1 MPEPFNV
8 LVFSKTKAYRHESIE
23 AGVRSFQKLAEESTN
38 TSNPFV
44 VEASEDAE
52 ATFTPENLAR
62 FRIIVFLHTS
72 GIFLTTEQLAAL
84 EGQVSSSKSG
94 VVGVHAA
101 LGAMQSREV
110 DPAGYYG
117 RLLGGVFTEHPAP
130 QLGRVVIKV
139 PDHPVVQPFLKA
151 VSSPS
156 EASLPEPSFSRF
168 DEWYNYQPTSC
179 SVVAAQKKLQ
189 PTDAESKD
197 APRIL
202 LAADE
207 TTYEGGKHGEHHPI
221 SWTWSDFE
229 GTGTRV
235 YYTALG
241 HFAEAYED
249 EVFVSH
255 LKNAVLWAAKL
266 L

>member
-8 LVFSKTKAYRHESIE
+8 LVFTKTVAFRHESIG
-23 AGVRSFQKLAEESTN
+23 AGIRSFQKLAEESTG
-38 TSNPFV
+38 SDHSFV

-62 FRIIVFLHTS
+62 FRIIVLLHTS
-72 GIFLTTEQLAAL
+72 GIFLTTTQLAAL
-84 EGQVSSSKSG
+84 EGQVSSGKSG
-94 VVGVHAA
+94 IVGVHAA
-101 LGAMQSREV
+101 LGAMQSKEV
-110 DPAGYYG
+110 DPTGYYG
-117 RLLGGVFTEHPAP
+117 RLLGAAFTEHPAA
-130 QLGRVVIKV
+130 QLGRVIIKA
-139 PDHPVVQPFLKA
+139 PQHPVVQPFLKA

-168 DEWYNYQPTSC
+168 DEWYNYQPASC
-179 SVVAAQKKLQ
+179 AVVAAQQ
-189 PTDAESKD
+189 PPTTESASKKD

-221 SWTWSDFE
+221 AWTWPDFE

-241 HFAEAYED
+241 HFSEAYQD